1 LVLILLAGCCHQHD
15 STEHLNPYAAMS
27 EPAELQTLA
36 DRSSK
41 VKSVSGTGTLQLI
54 RPNGESVV
62 LDAIVILAPPDRAHL
77 RATKMSHVVFDLTAT
92 RDGLYLEAGH
102 SSREAAAGA
111 TAAQV
116 TRGLGL
122 LTGQFFS
129 DPAIVARDDGGA
141 LLLTLAKPNEP
152 TIYCRVDRTTLTA
165 REFRMV
171 DPNGRTRFTM
181 TLGEYTTQN
190 GVVWPRKV
198 TAVSDAGTVVVL
210 LDDVDINGD
219 LAAAAFTPPPGAAR
233 LP

>member
-1 LVLILLAGCCHQHD
+1 
-15 STEHLNPYAAMS
+15 MS
-27 EPAELQTLA
+27 EPAELHTLA
-36 DRSSK
+36 ERSSNL
-41 VKSVSGTGTLQLI
+41 KSVTGTGTLQLI
-54 RPNGESVV
+54 RPGGESVV

-77 RATKMSHVVFDLTAT
+77 RATKMSHVVFDLTA
-92 RDGLYLEAGH
+92 RHDGLYLEAGH

-129 DPAIVARDDGGA
+129 DPAIVAHDDGDS
-141 LLLTLAKPNEP
+141 LLLRLAKPNEP
-152 TIYCRVDRTTLTA
+152 AIYCKVDRRTLTA

-171 DPNGRTRFTM
+171 DPNGQARFTM

-198 TAVSDAGTVVVL
+198 TAVSEAGTVVVL
-210 LDDVDINGD
+210 LDDIEINGD
-219 LAAAAFTPPPGAAR
+219 LADAAFTPPPGATR